1 MLKNLRNMA
10 RSTLKLNMM
19 VICQTVLLLAVTLG
33 VMLYF
38 SRQVLKEEAIHDAED
53 TLAGTVQQ
61 IDNVLQ
67 SIEQTTENIYQDLAG
82 HLDEPERMETYC
94 RQVVECNPYVV
105 GCAIV
110 FQPYFYKDCELFMAY
125 IHREGDNLV
134 SSDNFGPKP
143 YTEQIWYTKPMAAQ
157 RAGWTDPFDDENIKG
172 GSLTTFC
179 LPIFAST
186 KNNER
191 SRCVGVLAVDLST
204 SLLSHIVLSAQSSP
218 NSYSVLLGG
227 NGRYM
232 IHPDTK
238 KMSQKTVFSVID
250 EEAEPTVK
258 EAGEAMMAGET
269 GYKAFEMDGK
279 DWYVFYKPFA
289 HHHFSDIPIEPMKW
303 SVGEVCPKS
312 DIFGTYNKLL
322 YIVVGIGI
330 LGLLVFL
337 LLCHVF
343 IKRQLQPLRQ
353 LRLAAQRIAD
363 GNYSEPMPRTDRNDE
378 IGELQE
384 RFRKMQQSVVAYI
397 NKEEQLKASLQNQG
411 QILQKTSGQAIE
423 NDKVKTAFLHYISNQ
438 MIVPGDLIDKSVTK
452 ICNNYPDISLEEI
465 EQEMN
470 TIKKQSSTILN
481 LLGHIIQTIQIE
493 SGKEARHE

>member
-1 MLKNLRNMA
+1 MLKRLKNVLH
-10 RSTLKLNMM
+10 SPQKLNLM
-19 VICQTVLLLAVTLG
+19 VVCQTVLLLALTLG

-38 SRQVLKEEAIHDAED
+38 SRQAIKEEAIHDAEE

-67 SIEQTTENIYQDLAG
+67 SIEQTTENIYQDLQD
-82 HLDEPERMETYC
+82 HLNEPSRMETYC
-94 RQVVECNPYVV
+94 RKIVECNPYIV

-110 FQPYFYKDCELFMAY
+110 FQPYYYQGRELFMAY
-125 IHREGDNLV
+125 IHREDSMLV
-134 SSDNFGPKP
+134 SSETFGPKP
-143 YTEQIWYTKPMAAQ
+143 YTEQVWYTKPMAEQ
-157 RAGWTDPFDDENIKG
+157 RAGWIDPFKDENMEDG
-172 GSLTTFC
+172 TLTTFC
-179 LPIFAST
+179 LPIFERP
-186 KNNER
+186 KNGEK
-191 SRCVGVLAVDLST
+191 SRCVGVLAVDLSIQ
-204 SLLSHIVLSAQSSP
+204 LLSHIVLSAKSSP
-218 NSYSVLLGG
+218 NSYSVLIGG

-232 IHPDTK
+232 IHPDAK
-238 KMSQKTVFSVID
+238 KLSRKTVFSAIE

-279 DWYVFYKPFA
+279 DWYVFYEPFQ
-289 HHHFSDIPIEPMKW
+289 HHHFSDIPIELMKW
-303 SVGEVCPKS
+303 SVGEVCPE
-312 DIFGTYNKLL
+312 DDLFRTYNKLFF
-322 YIVVGIGI
+322 IVVGLGI
-330 LGLLVFL
+330 LGLLIFL
-337 LLCHVF
+337 LLCHTF

-353 LRLAAQRIAD
+353 LKQAAQRIAAGD
-363 GNYSEPMPRTDRNDE
+363 YSEPMPSTDRDDE

-384 RFRKMQQSVVAYI
+384 RFRKMQQSVVAFV
-397 NKEEQLKASLQNQG
+397 KKQEQLKTSLQHQSD
-411 QILQKTSGQAIE
+411 ILQRTSGQTIE

-452 ICNNYPDISLEEI
+452 ICNNYQDISLEEM

-493 SGKEARHE
+493 GKEERHE

>member
-1 MLKNLRNMA
+1 MLKKLRNIA
-10 RSTLKLNMM
+10 HSTLKLNLT
-19 VICQTVLLLAVTLG
+19 VVCETVLLLAVTLG

-38 SRQVLKEEAIHDAED
+38 SRQALKEEAIHDAED

-61 IDNVLQ
+61 IDNVLL
-67 SIEQTTENIYQDLAG
+67 SIEQTTENIYQDLLG
-82 HLDEPERMETYC
+82 HLNEPERMETYC
-94 RQVVECNPYVV
+94 RKVVECNPYIV

-110 FQPYFYKDCELFMAY
+110 FQPYFYQGRELFMAY
-125 IHREGDNLV
+125 IHHENDKLV
-134 SSDNFGPKP
+134 SSDTFGPKP
-143 YTEQIWYTKPMAAQ
+143 YTEQVWYTKPMASQ

-179 LPIFAST
+179 LPIFVPA
-186 KNNER
+186 KNGER
-191 SRCVGVLAVDLST
+191 SKCVGVMAVDLAT
-204 SLLSHIVLSAQSSP
+204 SLLSHIVLTAKSSP

-232 IHPDTK
+232 IHPDAK
-238 KMSQKTVFSVID
+238 KMAHKTVFTVIE

-269 GYKAFEMDGK
+269 GYKAFEMYGK
-279 DWYVFYKPFA
+279 DWYVFYKPFP

-322 YIVVGIGI
+322 FIVVGIGV
-330 LGLLVFL
+330 LGLLVFF

-343 IKRQLQPLRQ
+343 MKRQLQPLHQ
-353 LRLAAQRIAD
+353 LRQAAQRIAD
-363 GNYSEPMPRTDRNDE
+363 GNYSELVPSTDRDDE

-384 RFRKMQQSVVAYI
+384 RFRKMQQSVVAYV
-397 NKEEQLKASLQNQG
+397 NKDEQLKTSLQHQG
-411 QILQKTSGQAIE
+411 EILQKTSGQAIE

-438 MIVPGDLIDKSVTK
+438 MIMPGDLIDKSVTK
-452 ICNNYPDISLEEI
+452 ICNNYQDISLEEM
-465 EQEMN
+465 EQEMG
-470 TIKKQSSTILN
+470 TLKKQSSTILN
-481 LLGHIIQTIQIE
+481 LLGHIIKTIQIE
-493 SGKEARHE
+493 SGKEDSHE

>member
-1 MLKNLRNMA
+1 MLKNLRNIA
-10 RSTLKLNMM
+10 HSTLKLNLMI
-19 VICQTVLLLAVTLG
+19 ICQTVLLLIVTSG

-38 SRQVLKEEAIHDAED
+38 SRQALKDEAIHDAED

-67 SIEQTTENIYQDLAG
+67 SIEQTTENIYQDMQG
-82 HLDEPERMETYC
+82 HLDEPARMETYC
-94 RQVVECNPYVV
+94 RKIVECNPYIV

-110 FQPYFYKDCELFMAY
+110 FQPYFYKDRELFMAY
-125 IHREGDNLV
+125 IHREKEKLV
-134 SSDNFGPKP
+134 SSDSFGPKP
-143 YTEQIWYTKPMAAQ
+143 YTEQVWYTKPMAEQ

-179 LPIFAST
+179 LPIFKSA
-186 KNNER
+186 KNGEK
-191 SRCVGVLAVDLST
+191 SQCVGVLAVDLST
-204 SLLSHIVLSAQSSP
+204 SLLSHIVLNAKSSP
-218 NSYSVLLGG
+218 NSYSVLLGS

-232 IHPDTK
+232 IHPDAR
-238 KMSQKTVFSVID
+238 KMAYKTVFSVIE
-250 EEAEPTVK
+250 EEAEPSVK

-269 GYKAFEMDGK
+269 GYKAFEMGGK

-322 YIVVGIGI
+322 YIVVGLGI
-330 LGLLVFL
+330 LGLLVFFV
-337 LLCHVF
+337 LCHAF
-343 IKRQLQPLRQ
+343 MRRQLQPLRQ
-353 LRLAAQRIAD
+353 LRVAAQRIAE
-363 GNYSEPMPRTDRNDE
+363 GNYSESVPRSDRDDE

-384 RFRKMQQSVVAYI
+384 RFRKMQQSVMAFI

-423 NDKVKTAFLHYISNQ
+423 NEKVKTAFLHYISNQ

-452 ICNNYPDISLEEI
+452 ICNNYHDISLEEM
-465 EQEMN
+465 EQEMD
-470 TIKKQSSTILN
+470 TLKKQSSTILN

-493 SGKEARHE
+493 AGKEERHE

>member
-1 MLKNLRNMA
+1 MLKKLRNIA
-10 RSTLKLNMM
+10 HSTLKLNLT
-19 VICQTVLLLAVTLG
+19 VVCETVLLLAVTLG

-38 SRQVLKEEAIHDAED
+38 SRQALKEEAIHDAED

-61 IDNVLQ
+61 IDNVLL
-67 SIEQTTENIYQDLAG
+67 SIEQTTENIYQDLLG
-82 HLDEPERMETYC
+82 HLNEPERMETYC
-94 RQVVECNPYVV
+94 RKVVECNPYIV

-110 FQPYFYKDCELFMAY
+110 FQPYFYQGRELFMAY
-125 IHREGDNLV
+125 IHRENDKLV
-134 SSDNFGPKP
+134 SSDTFGPKP
-143 YTEQIWYTKPMAAQ
+143 YTEQVWYTKPMASQ

-179 LPIFAST
+179 LPIFVPG
-186 KNNER
+186 KNGER
-191 SRCVGVLAVDLST
+191 SKCVGVMAVDLAT
-204 SLLSHIVLSAQSSP
+204 SLLSHIVLTAKSSP

-238 KMSQKTVFSVID
+238 KMAHKTVFTVIE
-250 EEAEPTVK
+250 EEAESTVK
-258 EAGEAMMAGET
+258 EAGEAMMVGET

-322 YIVVGIGI
+322 FIVVGIGV
-330 LGLLVFL
+330 LGLLVFF
-337 LLCHVF
+337 LLCHIF
-343 IKRQLQPLRQ
+343 MKRQLQPLHQ
-353 LRLAAQRIAD
+353 LRQAAQRIAD
-363 GNYSEPMPRTDRNDE
+363 GNYSELVPSTDRDDE

-384 RFRKMQQSVVAYI
+384 RFRKMQQSVVAYV
-397 NKEEQLKASLQNQG
+397 NKDEQLKTSLQHQG
-411 QILQKTSGQAIE
+411 EILQKTSGQAIE

-438 MIVPGDLIDKSVTK
+438 MIMPGDLIDKSVTK
-452 ICNNYPDISLEEI
+452 ICNNYQDISLEEM
-465 EQEMN
+465 EQEMG
-470 TIKKQSSTILN
+470 TLKKQSSTILN
-481 LLGHIIQTIQIE
+481 LLGHIIKTIQIE
-493 SGKEARHE
+493 SGKEDSHE

>member
-1 MLKNLRNMA
+1 MLRSLRNIA
-10 RSTLKLNMM
+10 RSSFRLNLM
-19 VICQTVLLLAVTLG
+19 VICQTVLLLVVTLG

-38 SRQVLKEEAIHDAED
+38 SRQTLKKEAIHDAEE

-61 IDNVLQ
+61 IDNVLL
-67 SIEQTTENIYQDLAG
+67 SIEQTTEYTYQDLLG

-94 RQVVECNPYVV
+94 RKVVEGNPYVV

-110 FQPYFYKDCELFMAY
+110 FQPNFYQGRELFMAY
-125 IHREGDNLV
+125 VHREKEKLV
-134 SSDNFGPKP
+134 SSDSFGSKP
-143 YTEQIWYTKPMAAQ
+143 YTEQIWYTKPMASQ
-157 RAGWTDPFDDENIKG
+157 HAGWTDPFDDENIKG

-179 LPIFAST
+179 MPIIKPA
-186 KNNER
+186 KDGKR
-191 SRCVGVLAVDLST
+191 KLCIGVLAVDLST
-204 SLLSHIVLSAQSSP
+204 SLLSQIVLSGESSP

-232 IHPDTK
+232 IHPDTQ
-238 KMSQKTVFSVID
+238 KMSRKTVFSVIE

-279 DWYVFYKPFA
+279 DWYVFYKPFE
-289 HHHFSDIPIEPMKW
+289 HHHFFALPIESMKW

-312 DIFGTYNKLL
+312 DIFGTYNKLFFF
-322 YIVVGIGI
+322 VVGLGI

-337 LLCHVF
+337 VLCHAF
-343 IKRQLQPLRQ
+343 IKRQLLPLHQ
-353 LRLAAQRIAD
+353 LRHAALRIAE
-363 GNYSEPMPRTDRNDE
+363 GNYNESLPRTDRDDE

-384 RFRKMQQSVVAYI
+384 RFRKMQQSVVAYM
-397 NKEEQLKASLQNQG
+397 KKDEQLKASLQNQG

-423 NDKVKTAFLHYISNQ
+423 NEKVKTAFLHYISNQ

-452 ICNNYPDISLEEI
+452 ICNDYPDISVEEM
-465 EQEMN
+465 EQEMS

-481 LLGHIIQTIQIE
+481 LLGHIIETIQIE
-493 SGKEARHE
+493 SEKEDSHE